1 MPRRRKRKLKIG
13 NLIIVIVSLLVVCVG
28 GFSLIHILTNKKD
41 KGITR
46 KDPSSVSTNEPVETE
61 EPKENKISLFL
72 TGDGLLHDSVYTDAE
87 NEDGTFD
94 FGKQLD
100 EVLNVVGNYDLAYYN
115 QETLLGGTELGLS
128 GYPTFNS
135 PKEFGSYMVSK
146 GFNLISTAN
155 NHCLDKGFRGVQSS
169 REFWNSQP
177 NVLMSGTNSTED
189 EYNAIPAME
198 VNGIKIAFLA
208 YCEHTNGINPDYSWE
223 VNYYP
228 GHEEEMLE
236 KVRQAKSE
244 NDVVIVSM
252 HWGTEYSHEVNS
264 TQTTLADQLTSAG
277 ADIVVGNHPHVIQPF
292 QWVNNKPVFYAM
304 GNLISTQLNQENLV
318 GLCAGLD
325 ITKKEDGSI
334 VIDNVKADL
343 MYTTMEGTYPA
354 LRYNVQVHPMKNVSD
369 ETLQAQQCNKD
380 YTTVNEL
387 YEASKAIV
395 TSLDSNI
402 TIGGIFE

>member
-155 NHCLDKGFRGVQSS
+155 NH
-169 REFWNSQP
+169 
-177 NVLMSGTNSTED
+177 
-189 EYNAIPAME
+189 
-198 VNGIKIAFLA
+198 
-208 YCEHTNGINPDYSWE
+208 
-223 VNYYP
+223 
-228 GHEEEMLE
+228 
-236 KVRQAKSE
+236 
-244 NDVVIVSM
+244 
-252 HWGTEYSHEVNS
+252 
-264 TQTTLADQLTSAG
+264 
-277 ADIVVGNHPHVIQPF
+277 
-292 QWVNNKPVFYAM
+292 
-304 GNLISTQLNQENLV
+304 
-318 GLCAGLD
+318 
-325 ITKKEDGSI
+325 
-334 VIDNVKADL
+334 
-343 MYTTMEGTYPA
+343 
-354 LRYNVQVHPMKNVSD
+354 
-369 ETLQAQQCNKD
+369 
-380 YTTVNEL
+380 
-387 YEASKAIV
+387 
-395 TSLDSNI
+395 
-402 TIGGIFE
+402 

>member
-1 MPRRRKRKLKIG
+1 M
-13 NLIIVIVSLLVVCVG
+13 
-28 GFSLIHILTNKKD
+28 
-41 KGITR
+41 
-46 KDPSSVSTNEPVETE
+46 
-61 EPKENKISLFL
+61 
-72 TGDGLLHDSVYTDAE
+72 
-87 NEDGTFD
+87 
-94 FGKQLD
+94 
-100 EVLNVVGNYDLAYYN
+100 
-115 QETLLGGTELGLS
+115 
-128 GYPTFNS
+128 
-135 PKEFGSYMVSK
+135 
-146 GFNLISTAN
+146 
-155 NHCLDKGFRGVQSS
+155 
-169 REFWNSQP
+169 
-177 NVLMSGTNSTED
+177 
-189 EYNAIPAME
+189 
-198 VNGIKIAFLA
+198 
-208 YCEHTNGINPDYSWE
+208 
-223 VNYYP
+223 NYYP

-277 ADIVVGNHPHVIQPF
+277 ADVVVGNHPHVIQPF

-354 LRYNVQVHPMKNVSD
+354 LRYHIQVHPMKNVSD